1 MDKAVLN
8 IHVYGYEK
16 RGVVV
21 DARQNQRTVC
31 PILDGDP
38 FFYVQQGLLFFFF
51 CS

>member
-21 DARQNQRTVC
+21 DARQNQRTVR